1 MSTVIVVG
9 AINLDCFG
17 YLPHFPVE
25 GKNLRARDFRFCLG
39 GHGANQ
45 AVALN
50 KLKVNSLLIGK
61 VGNDFSG
68 DYVLSLLKRYKIN
81 TEYIFK
87 NNIGK
92 TGVCSILVSPNGEN
106 TIIGFP
112 AVNRMVLPDFLVRFG
127 PVFELASW
135 LSVSLE
141 YPTDTVLSALKL
153 AKKYGL
159 KTILDPN
166 PIIEAP
172 QRDIWHLVD
181 FVLPNK
187 KELKILTGE
196 EEILQGANVLKDW
209 GAKEVI
215 VKLGAAGCNFLHQ
228 DNLINIPAFV
238 TRNIVDTTG
247 AGDSFNA
254 GFVYGMMQTN
264 SIPKSIQIANLV
276 ASYSVQKR
284 GTCESFPERRDID
297 WHKLDERKNDL
308 LF

>member
-1 MSTVIVVG
+1 MSTVIVIG
-9 AINLDCFG
+9 AINLDSFV
-17 YLPHFPVE
+17 YLPHYPIE

-50 KLKVNSLLIGK
+50 NLKVNSLLLGK
-61 VGNDFSG
+61 VGNDFAG
-68 DYVLSLLKRYKIN
+68 DYILSLLKRYKVN

-127 PVFELASW
+127 PVFELADW
-135 LSVSLE
+135 IAISLE
-141 YPTDTVLSALKL
+141 YPTNTVLSALQL

-159 KTILDPN
+159 KTILDPS
-166 PIIEAP
+166 PVIDLP
-172 QRDIWHLVD
+172 GKDFWHLVD
-181 FVLPNK
+181 YVLPNQR
-187 KELKILTGE
+187 ELKALTGE
-196 EEILQGANVLKDW
+196 DEILQGANVLKGW
-209 GAKEVI
+209 GAKEII
-215 VKLGAAGCNFLHQ
+215 VKQGAAGSSFLYQH
-228 DNLINIPAFV
+228 NLINIPAFA

-254 GFVYGMMQTN
+254 AFIYGMIQN
-264 SIPKSIQIANLV
+264 GSIPRSIQIANLV
-276 ASYSVQKR
+276 ASYTVQNR
-284 GTCESFPERRDID
+284 GTCESFPDRRDID
-297 WHKLDERKNDL
+297 WNQLDKRKNDL